1 MELYIHPYG
10 YIPFRQVCEDFQRAH
25 RPRKCSRSQGVVIEA
40 TVQKKTGPDDQM
52 DCNCC
57 FGCSLANIF
66 LKLYAI

>member
-1 MELYIHPYG
+1 MDISCFVRFVKTFSEPIDRG
-10 YIPFRQVCEDFQRAH
+10 SVR
-25 RPRKCSRSQGVVIEA
+25 GA

-52 DCNCC
+52 GNYCNCC